1 MIIDRG
7 SSLNLT
13 WQEFDTQ
20 VLHAS
25 VTDTFILVS
34 FCYLVM
40 FLFSKDIEESLW
52 CEVLPLTN
60 KNKSYFTRKT

>member
-40 FLFSKDIEESLW
+40 FLFSKDIEESL
-52 CEVLPLTN
+52 
-60 KNKSYFTRKT
+60 